1 MKIYY
6 INLGGNLVSVKAKT
20 KKQICEHFSISLHEL
35 NYNCDVSELNEW
47 KNKDIDYNLTITNED
62 IIMFKKLTRD
72 TAYNK
77 SHTESYIGF
86 HHGVSGKEDSVLI
99 NFMEHIP
106 SFQRNNDKWTNKMQ
120 ISYVENVLKGLNN
133 PILIYT
139 LQDNSKRFILDG
151 LQRIT
156 ALNLFINN
164 ELKVFE
170 KYNYI
175 DILHKIDALARI
187 NVKQYKFNTEI
198 EAVEFYILMNEN
210 ITHSKADIQRAKD
223 YLVQLL
229 CSKGA

>member
-47 KNKDIDYNLTITNED
+47 KNKDIDCNLTITNED
-62 IIMFKKLTRD
+62 IIIFKKLTRD

-77 SHTESYIGF
+77 SYTESYIGF

-139 LQDNSKRFILDG
+139 LKDNSKRFILDG

-175 DILHKIDALARI
+175 DILHKVDAFTRI

-223 YLVQLL
+223 YLIQL
-229 CSKGA
+229 KNM